1 MEKLNSYGLVLSFV
15 NRKKWNY
22 CAVFWENYV
31 NIRFKF
37 YTCFKHNIFLGGGF
51 YRNCVLELMLILF
64 GVKWVFFAMFY
75 LSETVC
81 KKNSLNW
88 MHHNYAVWLGLNS
101 FTPLFLTILLN
112 DIWS

>member
-1 MEKLNSYGLVLSFV
+1 MDKLNSYGLILSFV

-37 YTCFKHNIFLGGGF
+37 YTCFKHIIFLGEGF
-51 YRNCVLELMLILF
+51 YRNCIGSNTLILF
-64 GVKWVFFAMFY
+64 GVKWVFFCNVFLY
-75 LSETVC
+75 V
-81 KKNSLNW
+81 KKILW
-88 MHHNYAVWLGLNS
+88 IECITTMQFAIA
-101 FTPLFLTILLN
+101 PLFLTILLN